1 MAMNPTG
8 AGQMNRRGFLRQLGC
23 AAGAFVLGGS
33 VIESLWEPDQL
44 RVTRVSVAF
53 ANLPPSFE
61 GLRIAQ
67 LTDVH
72 HGPTVSL
79 EFVQRAVEMA
89 NGLEPDLVALTGDY
103 VYRGTEYIPPCMRVL
118 GGLHA
123 PLGVLAVLGNHD
135 HWHGASLTR
144 EWMARVGIADLTN
157 AAVPIRR
164 GDGLLWVAGVGD
176 LWEDTQ
182 RLDYAL
188 ADAPAN
194 APVLLLSHNPDY
206 GELLTDRRVGL
217 MLAGHTHGG
226 QVNLPLFG
234 PPILPLRYGRKYAVG
249 LVRDDWKQAFVSRG
263 VGTIIPAIRF
273 RCRPEVALITLTRAS
288 QGDPVP

>member
-1 MAMNPTG
+1 MS
-8 AGQMNRRGFLRQLGC
+8 RRSFLRRLGC
-23 AAGAFVLGGS
+23 AATGLLLGGS
-33 VIESLWEPDQL
+33 VIDSLREPDQL
-44 RVTRVSVAF
+44 RVTRVSVPF
-53 ANLPPSFE
+53 PNLPPGFE

-67 LTDVH
+67 LTDLH
-72 HGPTVSL
+72 HGPTVTL
-79 EFVQRAVEMA
+79 DFVQRAVDMA
-89 NGLEPDLVALTGDY
+89 NGLEPDLAALTGDY
-103 VYRGTEYIPPCMRVL
+103 VYRGTEYIPPCIRVL
-118 GGLHA
+118 GGLRA
-123 PLGVLAVLGNHD
+123 PLGVFAVLGNHD

-157 AAVPIRR
+157 AAMAIQR
-164 GDGLLWVAGVGD
+164 GNDRLWVAGVGD

-188 ADAPAN
+188 AGAPAN

-206 GELLTDRRVGL
+206 AHLLTDRRVGL
-217 MLAGHTHGG
+217 MLSGHTHGG

-249 LVRDDWKQAFVSRG
+249 LVRDDWKQVFISRG

-273 RCRPEVALITLTRAS
+273 RCRPEVALITLTRAL
-288 QGDPVP
+288 

>member
-1 MAMNPTG
+1 MDPTG
-8 AGQMNRRGFLRQLGC
+8 AGQLSRRGFLRRLSC
-23 AAGAFVLGGS
+23 AAGALVFGGS
-33 VIESLWEPDQL
+33 IIDSLREPDQL
-44 RVTRVSVAF
+44 RVTQVSVAF
-53 ANLPPSFE
+53 PNLPPAFE

-79 EFVQRAVEMA
+79 EFVQRAVDMA

-103 VYRGTEYIPPCMRVL
+103 VYRGTEYIPPCIRLL
-118 GGLHA
+118 GRLQA
-123 PLGVLAVLGNHD
+123 PLGVFAVLGNHD

-144 EWMARVGIADLTN
+144 EWMARVGIVDLSN
-157 AAVPIRR
+157 SAVPIRC
-164 GDGLLWVAGVGD
+164 GDDWLWLAGVGD

-188 ADAPAN
+188 ADAPAD
-194 APVLLLSHNPDY
+194 ASVLLLSHNPDY
-206 GELLTDRRVGL
+206 AHLLTDRRVGL
-217 MLAGHTHGG
+217 MLSGHTHGG
-226 QVNLPLFG
+226 QVNLPLIG

-249 LVRDDWKQAFVSRG
+249 LVRDDWKQVFISRG

-273 RCRPEVALITLTRAS
+273 RCRPEVALITLTRAP